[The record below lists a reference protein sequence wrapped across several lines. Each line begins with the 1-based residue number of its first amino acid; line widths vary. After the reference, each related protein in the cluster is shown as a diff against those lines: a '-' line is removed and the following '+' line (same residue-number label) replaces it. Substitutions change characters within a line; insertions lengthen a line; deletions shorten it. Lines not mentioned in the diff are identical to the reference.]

1 MFQFLFKKEHVVEN
15 LIYKYLETFEK
26 TRENFNQA
34 FYLCVEKGNCKD
46 FDFLA
51 EQTNKYESMADDIID
66 DINNQMYGKVLI
78 PDSREDV
85 MNLLL
90 GLDKIPHIFEKS
102 LFMIKYQNLEIPA
115 FIFPDIRHL
124 VDISV
129 ESCEILV
136 TQVTHF
142 LKKEKGIR
150 DCMNRIDVAESH
162 CDHIEKKLIADI
174 FDPDSEIDPYL
185 RLQFKELVVRIG
197 DISDQADRVAKLV
210 NVLSL
215 KRRV

>member
-1 MFQFLFKKEHVVEN
+1 MFRFLFKKEHVVED
-15 LIYKYLETFEK
+15 LIYKYLESFEK
-26 TRENFNQA
+26 TRENFSQA
-34 FYLCVEKGNCKD
+34 FYLCVEKGNCRD

-66 DINNQMYGKVLI
+66 EINNQMYGKVLI

-102 LFMIKYQNLEIPA
+102 LFMIKYQNLQIPD
-115 FIFPDIRHL
+115 FLFQEVRNL

-136 TQVTHF
+136 TQVNHF

-150 DCMNRIDVAESH
+150 DCMNRIDVKESH
-162 CDHIEKKLIADI
+162 CDHIEKSLIADI
-174 FDPDSEIDPYL
+174 FDPASDIDPYL

-197 DISDQADRVAKLV
+197 DISDQADRVSKLV

>member
-1 MFQFLFKKEHVVEN
+1 MFKFLFKKENIVEN
-15 LIYKYLETFEK
+15 LIYKYLETFDK
-26 TRENFNQA
+26 TRDNFSQA
-34 FYLCVEKGNCKD
+34 FYLCVEEGNCRD

-66 DINNQMYGKVLI
+66 EINNQMYGKVLI

-102 LFMIKYQNLEIPA
+102 LFMIKYQNLHIPG
-115 FIFPDIRHL
+115 FLFQDIRNL

-129 ESCEILV
+129 ETCEILAL
-136 TQVTHF
+136 QVKHF
-142 LKKEKGIR
+142 LKMEKGIR
-150 DCMNRIDVAESH
+150 DCMNRIDVKESH
-162 CDHIEKKLIADI
+162 CDHLEKNLIADI
-174 FDPDSEIDPYL
+174 FDPNSDIDPYL

-197 DISDQADRVAKLV
+197 DISDQADRVSKLV